1 MYTFL
6 ETFIENEV
14 VLKSNFI
21 ALLFHVTSLEEVNDK
36 LVLSKKKYP
45 KAKHYCY
52 AYKINELE
60 KGYDAGEPLKVASK
74 PLLDLIKFEQLNEIL
89 IVVVRY
95 FGGSLLGAARLS
107 RTYRNVANS
116 VIKKGKK
123 YKIAY
128 LNVYPLEVDYS
139 TYELLLK
146 DEQRENFRLEN
157 VSFSDTIKL
166 KVLSESDL
174 TNYLRQLLKKEDIIS
189 LENKEKAYL
198 EVDK

>member
-95 FGGSLLGAARLS
+95 FGGSLLGADR
-107 RTYRNVANS
+107 
-116 VIKKGKK
+116 K
-123 YKIAY
+123 
-128 LNVYPLEVDYS
+128 
-139 TYELLLK
+139 
-146 DEQRENFRLEN
+146 
-157 VSFSDTIKL
+157 
-166 KVLSESDL
+166 
-174 TNYLRQLLKKEDIIS
+174 
-189 LENKEKAYL
+189 
-198 EVDK
+198 